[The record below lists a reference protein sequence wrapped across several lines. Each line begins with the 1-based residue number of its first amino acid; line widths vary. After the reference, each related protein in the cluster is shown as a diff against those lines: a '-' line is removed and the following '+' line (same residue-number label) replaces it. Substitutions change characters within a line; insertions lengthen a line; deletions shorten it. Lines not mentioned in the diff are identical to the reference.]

1 MNSPRAFIGPVF
13 CISLLAGAMLPA
25 GILAAN
31 RPDDRAASAGASLPA
46 DVMGKRIEPDKLV
59 VDFRLAR
66 QALEEGHSG
75 IYRYTAKHELD
86 GLFDRAEKSLVRP
99 MNAVEFYRILAPV
112 VAAIKCGHTGVG
124 LPEEMQKAYS
134 TKALLLP
141 LQIRVL
147 AGKVYILRDFSDG
160 ATTLAGQE
168 IRSINGIPAA
178 KIVETMLATTPG
190 DGDSQ
195 TCRISRINGWTLAR
209 RLPALLGLQ
218 SPYEVTV
225 RDAKENREATIHL
238 KGKELPRLEEAARAK
253 FPQDQRG
260 KTAGEFMLK
269 DEGKIAVMKINGFGG
284 FVDTARKKSLREFYR
299 ESFEAMSKSGTKAL
313 ILDVRDNGGGEDELG
328 KLLLSYLVDEP
339 FKYYDDLVINAR
351 QFAFQKY
358 TNHTEPLPPDLL
370 AVQPNGKYRM
380 VKHPNWGMQ
389 QPSEPRF
396 HGKVLILINGG
407 SFSTTSEFLSHAHF
421 HKRATFIGEESGGG
435 YYGNTSGPSLRLTL
449 PNTKVQVGV
458 PLMTYYM
465 AVSGYKA
472 KAHGVLPD
480 FPVEYT
486 IEELLEGE
494 DKELALAFELA
505 RKS

>member
-1 MNSPRAFIGPVF
+1 
-13 CISLLAGAMLPA
+13 
-25 GILAAN
+25 
-31 RPDDRAASAGASLPA
+31 
-46 DVMGKRIEPDKLV
+46 
-59 VDFRLAR
+59 
-66 QALEEGHSG
+66 
-75 IYRYTAKHELD
+75 
-86 GLFDRAEKSLVRP
+86 

-160 ATTLAGQE
+160 ATTLAGRE
-168 IRSINGIPAA
+168 IRSINGVPAA

-195 TCRISRINGWTLAR
+195 TCRISRMSGWTLAR

-225 RDAKENREATIHL
+225 WDAKENREATVHL
-238 KGKELPRLEEAARAK
+238 EGKELPRLQEAARAK
-253 FPQDQRG
+253 FPQDQRDE
-260 KTAGEFMLK
+260 TAGEFKLK

-299 ESFEAMSKSGTKAL
+299 ESFEAMNESGTKSL
-313 ILDVRDNGGGEDELG
+313 ILDLRDNGGGEDELG

-351 QFAFQKY
+351 QFTFQKY
-358 TNHTEPLPPDLL
+358 TNRTEPLPADLL
-370 AVQPNGKYRM
+370 EVQPNGKYRM

-389 QPSEPRF
+389 QPSKPSFR
-396 HGKVLILINGG
+396 GKVLILINGG
-407 SFSTTSEFLSHAHF
+407 SFSTTSEFLSQAHF

-449 PNTKVQVGV
+449 PHSKVQVGV

-465 AVSGYKA
+465 AVSGYQA

-480 FPVEYT
+480 YPVEYT
-486 IEELLEGE
+486 IEELLEGK

>member
-1 MNSPRAFIGPVF
+1 MNSLRKFFSPVI
-13 CISLLAGAMLPA
+13 CMSLLAGPMLPA
-25 GILAAN
+25 GTLAAG
-31 RPDDRAASAGASLPA
+31 RPDERAANAEASLPPG
-46 DVMGKRIEPDKLV
+46 VMGKTIEPDKLV

-75 IYRYTAKHELD
+75 IYRYTAKQELD
-86 GLFDRAEKSLVRP
+86 DLFDLAEKSLIRP

-124 LPEEMQKAYS
+124 LPEEMQKAFS

-147 AGKVYILRDFSDG
+147 AGKVYILRDFSGG
-160 ATTLAGQE
+160 ATTLAGRE
-168 IRSINGIPAA
+168 IRSINGVPAA
-178 KIVETMLATTPG
+178 KIVQTMLATTPG

-195 TCRISRINGWTLAR
+195 TCRISRMSGWTLAR
-209 RLPALLGLQ
+209 RLPALLGVK

-225 RDAKENREATIHL
+225 WDAKENREATVHL
-238 KGKELPRLEEAARAK
+238 DGKELPRLQEAARAK
-253 FPQDQRG
+253 FPEDQRDE
-260 KTAGEFMLK
+260 TAGEFKLK
-269 DEGKIAVMKINGFGG
+269 DGGKIAVMKINGFGG

-299 ESFEAMSKSGTKAL
+299 ESFEAMNERGTKSL
-313 ILDVRDNGGGEDELG
+313 ILDLRDNGGGEDELG
-328 KLLLSYLVDEP
+328 KLLLSYLLDEP

-351 QFAFQKY
+351 QFTFQKY
-358 TNHTEPLPPDLL
+358 TDHTEPLPANLL
-370 AVQPNGKYRM
+370 EVQPDGKYRM

-389 QPSEPRF
+389 QPSKPPF

-449 PNTKVQVGV
+449 PHSNVQVRV

-465 AVSGYKA
+465 AVSGYQA

-480 FPVEYT
+480 CPVEYT
-486 IEELLEGE
+486 IEELLAGK

>member
-1 MNSPRAFIGPVF
+1 MPDE
-13 CISLLAGAMLPA
+13 PA
-25 GILAAN
+25 INAE
-31 RPDDRAASAGASLPA
+31 ASLPPGVTA
-46 DVMGKRIEPDKLV
+46 KTIEPDRLV

-75 IYRYTAKHELD
+75 IYRYTAKEKLD
-86 GLFDRAEKSLVRP
+86 GLFDIAEKSLIRP
-99 MNAVEFYRILAPV
+99 MNVVEFYRILAPV

-124 LPEEMQKAYS
+124 LPEEMQKAYN

-147 AGKVYILRDFSDG
+147 VGKLYILRDLSDG
-160 ATTLAGQE
+160 ATTLAGRE
-168 IRSINGIPAA
+168 IRSINGVPAA
-178 KIVETMLATTPG
+178 KILETMLATTPG

-195 TCRISRINGWTLAR
+195 TCRISRMSGWALAR

-225 RDAKENREATIHL
+225 WDAKQNREATVHL
-238 KGKELPRLEEAARAK
+238 EGKELPRLQEAARAK
-253 FPQDQRG
+253 FPQDQRA
-260 KTAGEFMLK
+260 KTAGEFKLK

-299 ESFEAMSKSGTKAL
+299 ESFEAMNESGTKSL
-313 ILDVRDNGGGEDELG
+313 VLDLRDNGGGEDELG
-328 KLLLSYLVDEP
+328 KLLLSYLLDEP

-351 QFAFQKY
+351 QFSFQKY
-358 TNHTEPLPPDLL
+358 CNRTEPLPADLL
-370 AVQPNGKYRM
+370 EVQPDGKYRM

-389 QPSEPRF
+389 QPSQPPF

-421 HKRATFIGEESGGG
+421 HKRATFLGEESGGG

-449 PNTKVQVGV
+449 PHTNVQVGL

-465 AVSGYKA
+465 AVSGYQA
-472 KAHGVLPD
+472 KAPEFSPIVPSNT
-480 FPVEYT
+480 PST
-486 IEELLEGE
+486 NC
-494 DKELALAFELA
+494 
-505 RKS
+505 